1 MSYVTSRCRTSFSL
15 YVRHVEKERES
26 AGLTTCRPREAPGNK
41 VVLTGHVNTCP
52 TGVSVVVFHM
62 AARLGLE
69 TTIF

>member
-1 MSYVTSRCRTSFSL
+1 MMPYIFFP
-15 YVRHVEKERES
+15 VRETRGKRERES